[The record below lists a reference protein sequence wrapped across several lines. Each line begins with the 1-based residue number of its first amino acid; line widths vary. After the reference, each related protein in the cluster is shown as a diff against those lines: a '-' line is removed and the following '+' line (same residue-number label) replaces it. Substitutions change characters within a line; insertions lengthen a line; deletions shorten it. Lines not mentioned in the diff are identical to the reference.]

1 MLSSKQISQIK
12 EQAYAGLPSKLPNVC
27 SVYPGMM
34 KDMLEMG
41 SLEYSAR
48 LNLLLMDESS
58 IEEIVKEK
66 GGNIK
71 EVEGIT
77 PL

>member
-12 EQAYAGLPSKLPNVC
+12 EQAYSGLPSKLPNVC
-27 SVYPGMM
+27 LVYPGMM

-48 LNLLLMDESS
+48 LNLLLMDESN

-71 EVEGIT
+71 EVEGMT